1 MKSKKHEIISSFEN
15 LDADSLD
22 NLLDETRVY
31 QDVPKSIFV
40 QKLRDF
46 FQDLIEQDFLV
57 YDFKA
62 YPGTCNQCSKGAKG
76 YSFVNSEN
84 YCYAHI
90 IFEENDDEF
99 TDIYSCN
106 NFCSSHSDIKETFY
120 GIYFDDDQEVGFMLN
135 FDELVEK
142 EFCLRAIEE
151 IKQELT
157 DKQVLSIDFMSTWRK
172 KYSKDNDK
180 IDIFNNISYTFRRE
194 IKGYLGS
201 IRNALS
207 FIELSRKAKFY
218 LDLYQD
224 EIFIDIEAKMMW
236 LFACLD
242 DIPDIKLF
250 LHAKI
255 NVDANYITFHKINI
269 DLALMK
275 DYLELQKV
283 FIDLQ
288 DLIPYT
294 IINHLPWEWVDPTK
308 LNEADGETNWADEED
323 LPF

>member
-1 MKSKKHEIISSFEN
+1 MSKKQNIIKAFQN

-22 NLLDETRVY
+22 NLLDENRVY
-31 QDVPKSIFV
+31 QNVPKAIFV

-84 YCYAHI
+84 FCYAHI
-90 IFEENDDEF
+90 IFEESEKEF

-106 NFCSSHSDIKETFY
+106 DFCSSHPDIKETFC
-120 GIYFDDDQEVGFMLN
+120 GIYFDDDQKVGFMLS

-142 EFCLRAIEE
+142 EFCLRATDE
-151 IKQELT
+151 IKQEL
-157 DKQVLSIDFMSTWRK
+157 KEKKVLSVEFMLNWRD
-172 KYSKDNDK
+172 KYGRNYDN
-180 IDIFNNISYTFRRE
+180 IDIFNNVRFTFTTE
-194 IKGYLGS
+194 IRGYLGS

-207 FIELSRKAKFY
+207 FIDLSRKAKFY
-218 LDLYQD
+218 LDLFQD
-224 EIFIDIEAKMMW
+224 KVFRDLEAKMMW
-236 LFACLD
+236 LFACME
-242 DIPDIKLF
+242 DIPDITFL

-255 NVDANYITFHKINI
+255 HQNENYITFSKINV

-275 DYLELQKV
+275 DYLELQKL
-283 FIDLQ
+283 FNELHDL
-288 DLIPYT
+288 LPYT
-294 IINHLPWEWVDPTK
+294 ILNHFPWDWKDSSQPDKNEDPVYGD
-308 LNEADGETNWADEED
+308 NDED